1 MVSTVI
7 KRANSLPL
15 ATFGYKI
22 FSCSRGYNIVQRQ
35 SLRFWSMSVYSLN
48 GKRISKQ
55 IHVSQISQ
63 SNKPFIPFFITAIG
77 SRCQFDDSMQR
88 EFDIWKILLRK
99 VMEIG
104 ISVPNKAMN
113 HFKNKHTYRHRR
125 IAYRRLAHM
134 TIECHLILPDD
145 R

>member
-1 MVSTVI
+1 MQVSVCFI
-7 KRANSLPL
+7 L
-15 ATFGYKI
+15 ATLGYKI
-22 FSCSRGYNIVQRQ
+22 FSCSRGYNIVHWL
-35 SLRFWSMSVYSLN
+35 SLRFWPMSVHSLN

-63 SNKPFIPFFITAIG
+63 SNKPLIPFFITAIG
-77 SRCQFDDSMQR
+77 SRRQLQNSMQR
-88 EFDIWKILLRK
+88 ELDIWEILLRK

-113 HFKNKHTYRHRR
+113 QFRNKQYLQASKN
-125 IAYRRLAHM
+125 RLQAVSTHDS
-134 TIECHLILPDD
+134 IEGHLILPDD